1 MATDKKP
8 TMLRLTDEMYE
19 KIRYLAYVE
28 HRSINAEI
36 EHALEMYIS
45 SFEKENGSIS
55 LPTLSKDKK

>member
-1 MATDKKP
+1 MT
-8 TMLRLTDEMYE
+8 TYE

-36 EHALEMYIS
+36 EYALEMYIS